1 MDKKYSILIVDDD
14 KFLLDMYTLKFTE
27 KGFAVDQAMNGP
39 EALQKVDGGLTPDIF
54 LVDIVMPEMDGFE
67 LIQHLIQRQ
76 KEKRSAIIVL
86 SNLGQKEDVEKG
98 LSLGADGYIVKASAT
113 PSEVVDKVVEIV
125 SHKV

>member
-14 KFLLDMYTLKFTE
+14 KFLVDMYSLKFTE
-27 KGFAVDQAMNGP
+27 SGFTVETAENGP
-39 EALQKVDGGLTPDIF
+39 AALTKIDAGLKPDIF

-67 LIQHLIQRQ
+67 LVQHIIERQ
-76 KEKRSAIIVL
+76 GDKKPSIIIL

-113 PSEVVDKVVEIV
+113 PSEVVAKVLEIV
-125 SHKV
+125 K